1 MSDKTINEAASRLL
15 KNSKVAARISELTA
29 PALKSA
35 GLIVGRLLQEVARI
49 SYSDPR
55 RLCREDGSLKRPD
68 EWDDDTA
75 ASVASFEVFEEF
87 SGCGDERKLTGYTKR
102 VRLFNK
108 IAAVDKAMK
117 HLGLYEQDNGQRA
130 PNLALQIVT
139 AGRE

>member
-1 MSDKTINEAASRLL
+1 MSGAGSRP
-15 KNSKVAARISELTA
+15 KSRIQRVNT
-29 PALKSA
+29 
-35 GLIVGRLLQEVARI
+35 GLIVGRSLQEVARI
-49 SYSDPR
+49 PYSDPR
-55 RLCREDGSLKRPD
+55 RMYRGDGSLKRPD

-139 AGRE
+139 VGRE

>member
-1 MSDKTINEAASRLL
+1 
-15 KNSKVAARISELTA
+15 
-29 PALKSA
+29 
-35 GLIVGRLLQEVARI
+35 
-49 SYSDPR
+49 
-55 RLCREDGSLKRPD
+55 LKRPD

-139 AGRE
+139 VGRE